1 MFFKKGKKKELAAYD
16 KTGKI
21 PVIRASICTGEKV
34 AGFRD
39 ETTGKFEELMLIRDD
54 GDLRKFMLQYQI
66 GERTEKKNLLD
77 LPQAKAHSD
86 TSNMDGCAVPS
97 SSKTHSL

>member
-1 MFFKKGKKKELAAYD
+1 VFFKKGKKKELAAYD

-66 GERTEKKNLLD
+66 GERELKKEW
-77 LPQAKAHSD
+77 
-86 TSNMDGCAVPS
+86 
-97 SSKTHSL
+97 